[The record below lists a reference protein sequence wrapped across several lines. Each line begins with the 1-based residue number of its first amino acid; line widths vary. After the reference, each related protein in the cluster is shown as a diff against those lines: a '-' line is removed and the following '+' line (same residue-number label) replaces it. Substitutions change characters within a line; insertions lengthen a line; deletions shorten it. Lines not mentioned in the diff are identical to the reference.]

1 MAKQKKIIVTAA
13 VTGGIHTPTMTPYLP
28 KGAEE
33 VTQNALDAAAA
44 GEVCLWECAEMSLTL
59 SLVHRRDRAE
69 DRVVAAVV
77 AAVAEVWGLPGHRR

>member
-33 VTQNALDAAAA
+33 VTQNALDAAAVFQL
-44 GEVCLWECAEMSLTL
+44 EVTRLTCKI
-59 SLVHRRDRAE
+59 H
-69 DRVVAAVV
+69 
-77 AAVAEVWGLPGHRR
+77 P